1 MRDPIRIILT
11 LAIPLLSAVGWG
23 ADLEKGLAAYDVGDY
38 ETSLAECQPLA
49 EEGNATA
56 QFCVGRLYANGF
68 GVPMNDD
75 LALRWYGLAAE
86 QGYSE
91 AQLNLGLMHAN
102 GWGVEM
108 NDEEAAKWYRLAA
121 EQGLVAAQTSL
132 AMLCYKGRGVEQDLL
147 EAYMWYDIAIQ
158 LGDLDSS
165 IKRDD
170 VANDLS
176 PEQVAT
182 AQQMATRWFTEND
195 GDIKRAGGND

>member
-1 MRDPIRIILT
+1 MRDSIRILSTLTIL
-11 LAIPLLSAVGWG
+11 LWSCVGLG
-23 ADLEKGLAAYDVGDY
+23 ADLEKGLAAYNVGDY

-49 EEGNATA
+49 EEGDAMA

-68 GVPMNDD
+68 GVAMNDE

-91 AQLNLGLMHAN
+91 AQFNLGLMHAN

-108 NDEEAAKWYRLAA
+108 NDQEAAKWYRLAA
-121 EQGLVAAQTSL
+121 EQGFITAQTSL
-132 AMLCYKGRGVEQDLL
+132 AMLSHKGRGVEQNLV

-158 LGDLDSS
+158 LGDLNSS
-165 IKRDD
+165 VKLDD
-170 VANDLS
+170 VADDLS

-182 AQQMATRWFTEND
+182 AQQMVTRWFNEKD
-195 GDIKRAGGND
+195 GEITRAGGID

>member
-1 MRDPIRIILT
+1 VRDPIRFFST
-11 LAIPLLSAVGWG
+11 LAIFLLSTVGSG

-38 ETSLAECQPLA
+38 EASLAECQPLA
-49 EEGNATA
+49 DEGNATA

-91 AQLNLGLMHAN
+91 AQFNLGLMHAN

-108 NDEEAAKWYRLAA
+108 NDQEAAKWYRLAA
-121 EQGLVAAQTSL
+121 EQGFIEAQTSL
-132 AMLCYKGRGVEQDLL
+132 AMLCHKGRGVEQNLI
-147 EAYMWYDIAIQ
+147 EAYKWYGIAIQ
-158 LGDLDSS
+158 LGDLNSS
-165 IKRDD
+165 VKRDD
-170 VANDLS
+170 VAADLS

-182 AQQMATRWFTEND
+182 AQQMVTRWFNEND
-195 GDIKRAGGND
+195 GEIKRASGID

>member
-1 MRDPIRIILT
+1 MRDSIRIVFT
-11 LAIPLLSAVGWG
+11 LAIPLLSSVGSG
-23 ADLEKGLAAYDVGDY
+23 ADLEKGLAAYNVGEY

-91 AQLNLGLMHAN
+91 AQYNLGLMHAN

-108 NDEEAAKWYRLAA
+108 NDQEAAKWYRLAA
-121 EQGLVAAQTSL
+121 DQGLIEAQTSL
-132 AMLCYKGRGVEQDLL
+132 AMLCHKGRGVEQNLI

-158 LGDLDSS
+158 LGDLNSS
-165 IKRDD
+165 YKRDD
-170 VANDLS
+170 VATDMS
-176 PEQVAT
+176 PEQVAN
-182 AQQMATRWFTEND
+182 AQQMATRWLIEN
-195 GDIKRAGGND
+195 GGEATSADRID

>member
-11 LAIPLLSAVGWG
+11 LAIPLLSAVGLG
-23 ADLEKGLAAYDVGDY
+23 ADLEKGLAAYNVGEY
-38 ETSLAECQPLA
+38 EISLAECQPLA

-108 NDEEAAKWYRLAA
+108 NDQEAAKWYRLAA

-195 GDIKRAGGND
+195 GEIKRAGGND

>member
-1 MRDPIRIILT
+1 MRNPIRSVLT
-11 LAIPLLSAVGWG
+11 LAISLVSSVGSG

-49 EEGNATA
+49 EEGDAMA

-68 GVPMNDD
+68 GVAMNDE

-91 AQLNLGLMHAN
+91 AQFNLGLMHAN

-108 NDEEAAKWYRLAA
+108 NDQEAAKWYRLAA
-121 EQGLVAAQTSL
+121 EQGFITAQTSL
-132 AMLCYKGRGVEQDLL
+132 AMLCHKGRGVEQNLV
-147 EAYMWYDIAIQ
+147 EAYMWYDIAVQ
-158 LGDLDSS
+158 LGDLNSS
-165 IKRDD
+165 VKRDD
-170 VANDLS
+170 VADDLS

-182 AQQMATRWFTEND
+182 ARQMATRWFVEND
-195 GDIKRAGGND
+195 GEITRAGGID

>member
-1 MRDPIRIILT
+1 MRDPIRIVLT
-11 LAIPLLSAVGWG
+11 LAIPLLSAVGLG
-23 ADLEKGLAAYDVGDY
+23 ADLEKGLAAYNVGEY

-108 NDEEAAKWYRLAA
+108 NDQEAAKWYRLAA

-132 AMLCYKGRGVEQDLL
+132 AMLVYKGRGVEQNLL

-170 VANDLS
+170 VADDLS

-182 AQQMATRWFTEND
+182 AQQMATSWLVENSGEATSAD
-195 GDIKRAGGND
+195 RID

>member
-1 MRDPIRIILT
+1 MRNPIRIVFT
-11 LAIPLLSAVGWG
+11 LAILLWSCVGLG
-23 ADLEKGLAAYDVGDY
+23 ADLEKGLAAYNVGDY

-49 EEGNATA
+49 EEGDAMA

-68 GVPMNDD
+68 GVAMNDE

-91 AQLNLGLMHAN
+91 AQFNLGLMHAN

-108 NDEEAAKWYRLAA
+108 NDQEAAKWYRLAA
-121 EQGLVAAQTSL
+121 EQGFIIAQTSL
-132 AMLCYKGRGVEQDLL
+132 AMLSHKGRGVEQNLV

-158 LGDLDSS
+158 LGDLNSS
-165 IKRDD
+165 VKLDD
-170 VANDLS
+170 VADDLS

-182 AQQMATRWFTEND
+182 AQQMVTRWLAEN
-195 GDIKRAGGND
+195 GGEATSADRID